1 MNREP
6 WNGDPVRTTAF
17 RVIRGAMIV
26 ALSAGLVAAG
36 GASASNDGPTAV
48 TSKGCK
54 GSLWKCAPKRY
65 HLSATDAVRSGPA
78 SGAGL
83 VENWTAEVDLVR
95 IRRNFA
101 RVIYATEKGKVNV
114 SGSWTRVCPDSSTAT
129 VRVEPQTI
137 PVPRGPGYPFLGDFG
152 VEFTLQKTS
161 LFKKNSYGG
170 PLGTQGSG
178 HSNLFVTAIDPCPG
192 GQGTFQT
199 ELICPLPGME
209 GRGKVGRTV
218 SGSEVFDYDG
228 FEIHEY
234 SWKLKP
240 KK

>member
-1 MNREP
+1 MSMRA
-6 WNGDPVRTTAF
+6 V
-17 RVIRGAMIV
+17 VIC
-26 ALSAGLVAAG
+26 ALAALVLGLMPASGAG
-36 GASASNDGPTAV
+36 GADGGPTAV
-48 TSKGCK
+48 ASKKRCK

-65 HLSATDAVRSGPA
+65 HLSVTDSVRSGPA
-78 SGAGL
+78 SGANL

-101 RVIYATEKGKVNV
+101 RVIYGTEGGKVNV
-114 SGSWTRVCPDSSTAT
+114 SGSWTTVCPDLSTAT
-129 VRVEPQTI
+129 VRVEPQTV

-152 VEFTLQKTS
+152 VEFTLVKTS
-161 LFKKNSYGG
+161 GFKKNTYGG

-178 HSNLFVTAIDPCPG
+178 HSSLFVTAIDPCPG
-192 GQGTFQT
+192 GRGTFQT

-209 GRGKVGRTV
+209 GRGKVGQTV

-234 SWKLKP
+234 RWKLKP